1 MPLIHPALLR
11 PAVAATH
18 EATSPGAAPP
28 GATSPGAAP
37 SGATSPGAAP
47 SGVAPLVP
55 DRFLVDEPMTLG
67 LADLRELVARLAG
80 ADLAWR
86 PLVRHDPDSRWY
98 TRLLLSGA
106 VEVWLI
112 GWHPGQ
118 RTEIHDHGGAL
129 GALAVAEGA
138 VDEDECG
145 ADWQITRTH
154 RHGAG
159 ALAVFQPDHVHRIV
173 NRGHGLATTIHAYS
187 PPELPLRYAPDLA
200 RRTEPPMPRESR
212 ESRGMA
218 AVVPA

>member
-18 EATSPGAAPP
+18 EATSPGV
-28 GATSPGAAP
+28 
-37 SGATSPGAAP
+37 AP
-47 SGVAPLVP
+47 SGVVPLVP

-67 LADLRELVARLAG
+67 LADLHELVARLAG

-112 GWHPGQ
+112 GWYPGQ

-159 ALAVFQPDHVHRIV
+159 ALAVFRPDHVHRIV

-200 RRTEPPMPRESR
+200 RRTEPSAAARATTEVPPMPRESHESR
-212 ESRGMA
+212 ESRGVA